1 MNWTKEIQKFLVG
14 KTIKNVRY
22 LNDKEME
29 GMMWYKRPVAIFFTD
44 GHYIIPS
51 ADDEGNDGGAIF
63 TSSDDLPVIPVNG
76 N

>member
-1 MNWTKEIQKFLVG
+1 MNWTKEIKKHLVG

-22 LNDKEME
+22 LTDEEME
-29 GMMWYKRPVAIFFTD
+29 EFMWYKRPVVIFFTD
-44 GHYIIPS
+44 GSYMIPS

-63 TSSDDLPVIPVNG
+63 TSFKGLEVIPVNG